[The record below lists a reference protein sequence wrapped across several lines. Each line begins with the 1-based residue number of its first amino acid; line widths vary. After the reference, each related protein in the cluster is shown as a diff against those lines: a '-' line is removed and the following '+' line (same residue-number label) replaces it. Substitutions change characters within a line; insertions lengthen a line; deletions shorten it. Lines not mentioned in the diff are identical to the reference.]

1 MEIALIGSVLLGGG
15 AYLRW
20 KPTRAGI
27 WYALAAWAEAN
38 GDAAVLRT
46 QRKREYGAQARQRSE
61 VI

>member
-1 MEIALIGSVLLGGG
+1 MEVALISTFLLSGVS
-15 AYLRW
+15 YLKW

-46 QRKREYGAQARQRSE
+46 QRRREYGAQARQRAE
-61 VI
+61 VV

>member
-1 MEIALIGSVLLGGG
+1 MELAIGGSFIVLGG

-20 KPTRAGI
+20 KPTRAGM

-46 QRKREYGAQARQRSE
+46 QRKREYGAQARQRAE
-61 VI
+61 VV